1 VGKEQILAAAKESII
16 NLDKNKAEEV
26 AKQGLAA
33 GIEPYVII
41 TEGFIPGITK
51 MGDDFESGQVFL
63 PELIM
68 AADAMKAGV
77 AICEAALPK
86 SEIKAKK
93 KVVIGTVEGDVHD
106 IGKSIVVSFLTA
118 NGFEVYNLGR
128 DVPIEEF
135 IKKAKEVGADVVGSS
150 ALLTTTMEGQKKIE
164 EGLKAAGIR
173 NKVKTI
179 VGGAPCSQGWANR
192 IGADAY
198 AENAAEGVRKIKQML
213 GLGS

>member
-1 VGKEQILAAAKESII
+1 MEKEQILAAATDSII
-16 NLDKNKAEEV
+16 NLDKNKAEEI
-26 AKQGLAA
+26 AKQGLAS
-33 GIEPYVII
+33 GIEPTVMI

-51 MGDDFESGQVFL
+51 MGDDFESGHVFL

-68 AADAMKAGV
+68 AAEAMKAGV

-86 SEIKAKK
+86 SELREKK

-135 IKKAKEVGADVVGSS
+135 INKAREVDADVVGSS

-164 EGLKAAGIR
+164 EELKKAGLR
-173 NKVKTI
+173 DKVKTI
-179 VGGAPCSQGWANR
+179 VGGAPCSQGWADR

-198 AENAAEGVRKIKQML
+198 AENAAEGVRKIREML
-213 GLGS
+213 GL

>member
-1 VGKEQILAAAKESII
+1 VGKEQILAAATESII
-16 NLDKNKAEEV
+16 NLDKNKAEEI

-33 GIEPYVII
+33 GIDPYVII

-86 SEIKAKK
+86 SELREKK

-106 IGKSIVVSFLTA
+106 IGKSIVVSFLVA

-135 IKKAKEVGADVVGSS
+135 IKKAKEVGAHVVGSS

-173 NKVKTI
+173 DKVKTI

-198 AENAAEGVRKIKQML
+198 AENAAEGVRKIKEML
-213 GLGS
+213 GLTS